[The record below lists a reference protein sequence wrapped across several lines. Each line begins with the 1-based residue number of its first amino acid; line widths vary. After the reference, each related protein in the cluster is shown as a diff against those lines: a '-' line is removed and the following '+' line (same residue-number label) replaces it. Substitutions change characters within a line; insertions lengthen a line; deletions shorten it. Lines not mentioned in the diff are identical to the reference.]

1 MQRFCFSA
9 AVLLSAFCGT
19 TVRAADARPGAE
31 LEGAWSLQS
40 TNGEKAPHA
49 DEPDQA
55 TLLTFNLDEGSWKL
69 EPRSDDGGF
78 AFYGSFTVDPK
89 QTPKILDAVIQGDG
103 GSTDVFAVYKVEGDV
118 LTMNLRKDGQ
128 RAADFEL
135 APDLSTLMVFKR
147 HKTE

>member
-9 AVLLSAFCGT
+9 VVVLSTVCTSAIQ
-19 TVRAADARPGAE
+19 AADAKPGAE
-31 LEGAWSLQS
+31 LDGSWALQT
-40 TNGEKAPHA
+40 TNGEPDKHA

-55 TLLTFNLDEGSWKL
+55 TLLTFNLEEGTWKL
-69 EPRSDDGGF
+69 VPHSDDGGF
-78 AFYGSFTVDPK
+78 EFYGTFTVDPT

-103 GSTDVFAVYKVEGDV
+103 GSSDVFAVYQIEGDV
-118 LTMNLRKDGQ
+118 LTLNLRKDGQ

-135 APDLSTLMVFKR
+135 APDVSTLMIFKR